1 MFSPPTTPP
10 KFSLPTQVH
19 VLSLSRSLKQNTENQ
34 NKERNSKTKDAKQ
47 NKTKQKAYK
56 TNKQTRSS
64 FFAGH
69 WGLPWS
75 VVDISSHVPLEK
87 TGKLLDFKT

>member
-56 TNKQTRSS
+56 TNKQEVH
-64 FFAGH
+64 F
-69 WGLPWS
+69 
-75 VVDISSHVPLEK
+75 
-87 TGKLLDFKT
+87 LLDTGVCPGVWLTFPAMCP